1 VIDLKCMNISL
12 LAKWIWILESSE
24 GLWQQIIGSKYIK
37 GDPLIVVGKKRDDI
51 QFWKGL
57 M

>member
-1 VIDLKCMNISL
+1 MNISL